1 MKRIQSKA
9 GLLKRRVNAVHARAK
24 LVGIVYLFATIALA
38 VATALLPLVNGTIF
52 AVEGKTPV
60 VAFYDGVKSLLEVGF
75 GEIFKTPSAILVLLQ
90 LLLYLILLIILLVNV
105 FRALGKLNWLFKR
118 RASYING
125 FNRNMY
131 AMDSL
136 GKRFSS
142 SLASVVVFYVLFA
155 MLTLPAEGVNAPSIG
170 LYGYAFIGVFAL
182 VRMVFGAMEGNV
194 PLFTTGEKIVEKKRD
209 HGVLIYFIRNFVQW
223 AVVAG
228 VLFFFIPASGFGSGL
243 ENMLS
248 QIIVEG
254 DKMYLINVQTLPVY
268 TGLVALIGLIVMI
281 KHATASTEYNREC
294 NHTDGMKNFAIF
306 SCMVAI
312 MLGGLI
318 VYPFVGIGLLGEEVA
333 TLCMPLL
340 WAAVIALFGFLFDCF
355 CRAKD
360 RKRIEEETDEDP
372 VPADEEENLV
382 KVQTAYTLPIQPQ
395 FAYPF
400 PNVEGKEEGQIPYQP
415 IFIPVFCAYPPQ
427 GGMAMFQ
434 PPMPAPA
441 PTGLLPEPSP
451 TTAEEEANAETEEEQ
466 TLNPYKNYVVR
477 CPECGTKL
485 RARDASPYHRCP
497 VCDKVFELRKF
508 KTYVEQDFE

>member
-38 VATALLPLVNGTIF
+38 VVTATLPLVNGTVF
-52 AVEGKTPV
+52 SVENKMPI
-60 VAFYDGVKSLLEVGF
+60 VAFYDGIRDLLALGLGTV
-75 GEIFKTPSAILVLLQ
+75 FKTPSAILVFLQ
-90 LLLYLILLIILLVNV
+90 LLLYLVLLIILLVNV
-105 FRALGKLNWLFKR
+105 FRALGRLNWLFKR

-136 GKRFSS
+136 GKLFSS
-142 SLASVVVFYVLFA
+142 SLASVIIFYVIFA
-155 MLTLPAEGVNAPSIG
+155 MFTLPAGEGNAISVG

-182 VRMVFGAMEGNV
+182 IRMVFGGLEGNV
-194 PLFTTGEKIVEKKRD
+194 PLFTTGGKIIEKKRD
-209 HGVLIYFIRNFVQW
+209 HGVLIYLIRNFVQW

-228 VLFFFIPASGFGSGL
+228 VLFFFIPNSGFGVGL
-243 ENMLS
+243 ENMLT

-254 DKMYLINVQTLPVY
+254 DKLYLINVQTLPVY
-268 TGLVALIGLIVMI
+268 TGLVALIGIMVMV

-294 NHTDGMKNFAIF
+294 NHTDGMKNFAVF
-306 SCMVAI
+306 SCIVAI
-312 MLGGLI
+312 MIGGLI
-318 VYPFVGIGLLGEEVA
+318 VYPFVGIGLLGDAEA

-340 WAAVIALFGFLFDCF
+340 WAAIIALVGFFFDCF

-360 RKRIEEETDEDP
+360 KRRVEEETDADP
-372 VPADEEENLV
+372 VPADEEELEKPN
-382 KVQTAYTLPIQPQ
+382 VQTAYTLPVQPQ
-395 FAYPF
+395 FSYPMF
-400 PNVEGKEEGQIPYQP
+400 AEGGEEGKLPYQP
-415 IFIPVFCAYPPQ
+415 IFVPVFCAYPPQ

-441 PTGLLPEPSP
+441 PSNLLPEPSP
-451 TTAEEEANAETEEEQ
+451 ATAEEEKEEENA
-466 TLNPYKNYVVR
+466 LNPYKKYIVR

-497 VCDKVFELRKF
+497 ICDKVFELRKF
-508 KTYVEQDFE
+508 KTYVEKDFE